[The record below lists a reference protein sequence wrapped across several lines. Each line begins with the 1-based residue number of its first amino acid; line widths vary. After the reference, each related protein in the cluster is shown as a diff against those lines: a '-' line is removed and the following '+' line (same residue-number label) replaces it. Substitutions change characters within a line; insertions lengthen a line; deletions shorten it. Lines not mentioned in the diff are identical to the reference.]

1 LAVFTALPIFLPL
14 AMAANFEF
22 HINDARGDVGNADI
36 DIIQAGSN
44 IKGSNLVFYMKV
56 AGNINNEYAYWITA
70 TNGDEEVGAAYSQ
83 GDAFYVSGTSVGK
96 PEYNISGD
104 TISIELPLGIFS
116 DWQHFSFQAFAGKSY
131 MGEGQEFDYTSEIGD
146 TGGNGGNGG
155 NDGNENN
162 TNNANDP
169 TKGEAT
175 DKSIDVSITDVSYTV
190 SKENA
195 NSVSGSVMVKG
206 TTNGVDHVSLCFVV
220 YYKNGTYDY
229 GSWIVGP
236 SEFHQSFGGYS
247 INEFFN
253 STGGNW
259 NKWEFNISGTYP
271 MSNYNWVYDMFK
283 GESKVSK
290 VVIYARA
297 FKDAQETKWNQCH
310 YDTIPSFSTKNIS
323 YKTASEQEGKGNSKT
338 PGFEFV
344 LVAIAIGTL
353 LIIEKRRK

>member
-1 LAVFTALPIFLPL
+1 
-14 AMAANFEF
+14 M
-22 HINDARGDVGNADI
+22 HIATFGLNDGSNDVG
-36 DIIQAGSN
+36 
-44 IKGSNLVFYMKV
+44 
-56 AGNINNEYAYWITA
+56 A
-70 TNGDEEVGAAYSQ
+70 TYTSGIPYYVGIS
-83 GDAFYVSGTSVGK
+83 SGGQ
-96 PEYNISGD
+96 PAYNISGNELTMDVPYSAISQLNAD
-104 TISIELPLGIFS
+104 TTTFKVIAA
-116 DWQHFSFQAFAGKSY
+116 DVTTHTVDYAV
-131 MGEGQEFDYTSEIGD
+131 YTS
-146 TGGNGGNGG
+146 GNGG
-155 NDGNENN
+155 NDRNENN

-169 TKGEAT
+169 TKGEVT
-175 DKSIDVSITDVSYTV
+175 DKSIDVSITDASYTL

-229 GSWIVGP
+229 GSWVVGP

-253 STGGNW
+253 STEGNW

-297 FKDAQETKWNQCH
+297 FKDAQETK
-310 YDTIPSFSTKNIS
+310 
-323 YKTASEQEGKGNSKT
+323 
-338 PGFEFV
+338 
-344 LVAIAIGTL
+344 
-353 LIIEKRRK
+353 